1 MKRNRAQR
9 SMPNPCRPQLPGWI
23 WLREIR
29 QSAREPR
36 RTPRRE
42 TRQLSGR
49 PLAGFL
55 NEELDPYTA
64 RDVRAVYRRTGY

>member
-1 MKRNRAQR
+1 M
-9 SMPNPCRPQLPGWI
+9 
-23 WLREIR
+23 REIG

-42 TRQLSGR
+42 TRQLPGR
-49 PLAGFL
+49 PLPAFPD
-55 NEELDPYTA
+55 EELDPYTA

>member
-1 MKRNRAQR
+1 
-9 SMPNPCRPQLPGWI
+9 MPYPCRPQLPGWI